1 MTSKRKA
8 CPAVGAAEQA
18 KQEKHWTNGDSYTDF
33 IIKTGKKQDFPV
45 ALRLKRG
52 EKNAISSKNLVMLS
66 GLRSARDLR
75 MEIARERAAG
85 ALILSVCRNGGGYF
99 LPSEGEE
106 GQREIAAFVATLSA
120 LALNTL
126 RAIKSAKSVLRT
138 VNGQIGFDE
147 IESALVSMSAT
158 SFMESDK
165 TETGEEFKAMSI
177 LETKNEQ
184 ADKP

>member
-66 GLRSARDLR
+66 GFRSVRDLQA
-75 MEIARERAAG
+75 EIAREREAG
-85 ALILSVCRNGGGYF
+85 ALILSTCRHGGGYF
-99 LPSEGEE
+99 LPADGEE
-106 GQREIAAFVATLSA
+106 GKKEISAFVATLA
-120 LALNTL
+120 ARAVNTL
-126 RAIKSAKSVLRT
+126 RAMKHAKRALKT
-138 VNGQIGFDE
+138 LDGQIMIRD
-147 IESALVSMSAT
+147 
-158 SFMESDK
+158 
-165 TETGEEFKAMSI
+165 GERIPSEEAKDHPTAGG
-177 LETKNEQ
+177 
-184 ADKP
+184 